1 MSKCF
6 KFLNVKNHQILSNE
20 IYDYLN
26 KRTNLLSTPQLCFID
41 LDVKDVIKNVRSVR
55 KFLATHKLV
64 AKRLIIIMVPPGKT
78 QDLHFDKHFDRLEP
92 YVRILWPIRNCQGST
107 TKFFNS
113 DPAKANLYY
122 LKNKIPYYGTGDR
135 LTSRMIDQFE
145 LTQPLVFDSGVAHSV
160 HTASDATKYR
170 ISFSIGFDEDLE
182 ISQSVDSWSNFY
194 SEI

>member
-20 IYDYLN
+20 IYDYLG
-26 KRTNLLSTPQLCFID
+26 KRTKLLSNSQPIFFTD

-64 AKRLIIIMVPPGKT
+64 AKRLIIIMVPPGNQT
-78 QDLHFDKHFDRLEP
+78 QDLHFDRLEP

-122 LKNKIPYYGTGDR
+122 LKNKIPYYDTGDR